1 MTKELTVIIPAY
13 NEEAGISDTLAH
25 LKPFVERNGWKV
37 IVIND
42 GSTDNTKDALNMNSF
57 IRVITHKV
65 NRGYGASLKS
75 GLSGAST
82 ELVAFYDADGQH
94 RPEEL
99 EKLWN
104 AWSDQDMIVGQR
116 VKGSHFS
123 ISRAPGKW
131 ILGKTANFLAGR
143 KIPDLNSG
151 LRIVKKD
158 VIDKYVQLFPDGFSF
173 STTSTIAFLSDK
185 KLVEYLPI
193 TTSKRAGKSSVNQV
207 KDGFNTALLI
217 VRLIV
222 LFNPLKVF
230 LPVSFFL
237 ILISLIYEILWGYI
251 YSPHLR
257 MLPGALLTF
266 LTGIIIF
273 FFALIMDQ
281 ISQIRRNSIGK

>member
-1 MTKELTVIIPAY
+1 MKNLTVIIPAY
-13 NEEAGISDTLAH
+13 NEEKAIEETLEKLLPAA
-25 LKPFVERNGWKV
+25 VRNRWNI
-37 IVIND
+37 IVLND
-42 GSTDNTKDALNMNSF
+42 GSSDSTLNKIEKFQS

-65 NRGYGASLKS
+65 NRGYGASLKT
-75 GLSGAST
+75 GLKNSET
-82 ELVAFYDADGQH
+82 ELAAFYDADGQH
-94 RPEEL
+94 SPEEL

-104 AWSDQDMIVGQR
+104 AWTDQDMIVGQR

-131 ILGKTANFLAGR
+131 ILGKTANFLAGK

-158 VIDKYVQLFPDGFSF
+158 TIMKYLELFPDGFSF
-173 STTSTIAFLSDK
+173 STTSTIAFLGDK
-185 KLVEYLPI
+185 RQVDYIPI
-193 TTSKRAGKSSVNQV
+193 QTSKRIGKSNVNQV
-207 KDGFNTALLI
+207 KDGFNTMLLI
-217 VRLIV
+217 LRLIV

-230 LPVSFFL
+230 FPASFFL
-237 ILISLIYEILWGYI
+237 ILLSIVYEILWGYVF
-251 YSPHLR
+251 SPHLR

>member
-1 MTKELTVIIPAY
+1 MKNLTVIIPAY
-13 NEEAGISDTLAH
+13 NEEKAIGETLEKLQPAAE
-25 LKPFVERNGWKV
+25 KNGWNI
-37 IVIND
+37 IVVND
-42 GSTDNTKDALNMNSF
+42 GSSDTTLNKIEKFPSVK
-57 IRVITHKV
+57 VITHKV
-65 NRGYGASLKS
+65 NRGYGASLKT
-75 GLSGAST
+75 GLTNSET

-94 RPEEL
+94 SPEEL

-104 AWSDQDMIVGQR
+104 AWTDQDMIVGQR

-131 ILGKTANFLAGR
+131 VLGKTANFLAGR

-151 LRIVKKD
+151 LRIVKRDLIK
-158 VIDKYVQLFPDGFSF
+158 KYLQLFPDGFSF
-173 STTSTIAFLSDK
+173 STTSTIAFMGDK
-185 KLVEYLPI
+185 REVEYIPI
-193 TTSKRAGKSSVNQV
+193 KTAKRVGKSSVSQI
-207 KDGFNTALLI
+207 KDGFNTILLI
-217 VRLIV
+217 LRLIV

-230 LPVSFFL
+230 VPASFFL

>member
-1 MTKELTVIIPAY
+1 MKTLTIIIPAY
-13 NEEAGISDTLAH
+13 NEEKAIGETLEKLLPAAQ
-25 LKPFVERNGWKV
+25 RNGWEILV
-37 IVIND
+37 VND
-42 GSTDNTKDALNMNSF
+42 GSSDSTLKEIEKFPSVKVVN
-57 IRVITHKV
+57 HKV
-65 NRGYGASLKS
+65 NRGYGASLKT
-75 GLSGAST
+75 GLNNSET
-82 ELVAFYDADGQH
+82 ELAAFYDADGQH
-94 RPEEL
+94 SPEEL
-99 EKLWN
+99 EKLWG
-104 AWSDQDMIVGQR
+104 AWTDQDMIVGQR

-158 VIDKYVQLFPDGFSF
+158 TINRYLQLFPDGFSF
-173 STTSTIAFLSDK
+173 STTSTIAFLGDK
-185 KLVEYLPI
+185 RQVDYIPI
-193 TTSKRAGKSSVNQV
+193 QTSKRIGKSNVNQI
-207 KDGFNTALLI
+207 KDGFNTMLLI
-217 VRLIV
+217 LRLIV

-230 LPVSFFL
+230 IPASFFL
-237 ILISLIYEILWGYI
+237 VLLSIVYEIIWGYI